1 MLRRSIL
8 VVDSSASCSAPP
20 PLFACRRFF
29 AASATGA
36 RIDANRSSRHE
47 PRTTRQTTHHTTKRG
62 STEEKTPIGL
72 FFFAFSFDF
81 FNILPLA
88 IRVCVWL
95 VCVLMYLSLLSFCQN
110 EMVLLLSSCTNR
122 GALFPTSVSHFFRFV
137 SSRLCFQLDIERER
151 MRRLAGVS
159 FYFVSFVGVV
169 SGGVARFPIFWSL
182 AFCFFSLHWNCV
194 STLILSPRLSKPTT
208 TLYPPFAGNHLFI
221 GIPLSVWQRAK
232 MADITIQLW
241 ANEKD
246 KPHAAAKLHRKRI
259 HQLNNHCFHHTHN
272 TSDTLSISTW
282 GTVEADPTRKAD
294 WYLNWSIMCVCTYEY
309 RRTVVWC
316 SDSADSLDPPF
327 LYRFNHRDVQEGRGR
342 LVLFTL
348 WPSSF
353 SLSILLIS
361 FSLPKIFI

>member
-72 FFFAFSFDF
+72 FFFSFSFDF

-182 AFCFFSLHWNCV
+182 AFCFLVFTGIACPHSYCHPVSPNRRRLSTRRLLAIIYSLAFLFPCDKERKWPTSQFSCEQTKKTNRTQQRNCTGNV
-194 STLILSPRLSKPTT
+194 STNL
-208 TLYPPFAGNHLFI
+208 
-221 GIPLSVWQRAK
+221 
-232 MADITIQLW
+232 ITIVSITHTTHQTHYPFRL
-241 ANEKD
+241 EVLL
-246 KPHAAAKLHRKRI
+246 KLTQQERLI
-259 HQLNNHCFHHTHN
+259 G
-272 TSDTLSISTW
+272 TW
-282 GTVEADPTRKAD
+282 ID
-294 WYLNWSIMCVCTYEY
+294 
-309 RRTVVWC
+309 
-316 SDSADSLDPPF
+316 
-327 LYRFNHRDVQEGRGR
+327 Q
-342 LVLFTL
+342 
-348 WPSSF
+348 
-353 SLSILLIS
+353 
-361 FSLPKIFI
+361 